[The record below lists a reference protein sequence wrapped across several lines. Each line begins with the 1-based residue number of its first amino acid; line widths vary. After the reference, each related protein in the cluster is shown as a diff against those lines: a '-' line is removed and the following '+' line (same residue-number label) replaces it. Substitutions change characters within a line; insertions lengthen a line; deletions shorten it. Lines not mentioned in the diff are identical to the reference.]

1 MKKKSIILFFI
12 FIFSFIITGNLS
24 SQNLEKV
31 LINKHYPVYF
41 LGLDFSE
48 SKFIGNSG
56 VSGYTIR
63 DKFFSEWNY
72 LFYSEKKKYNIGEYI
87 KIGNSWGFVGRKDE
101 NWARMAGNSI
111 KYRTDIVE
119 EIHKSVD
126 PKKIVLYSNYN
137 LEDLDNDK
145 LQEVVNR
152 YDFEPTSPVAL
163 TFIVN
168 YFNWLTGESKIAAVF
183 FNSNT
188 KEILFSTSITGKGSG
203 KNFRNFWMNSIE
215 DILGKLK
222 KIIDKEIVK

>member
-87 KIGNSWGFVGRKDE
+87 KIDNSSRLKRNPE

>member
-87 KIGNSWGFVGRKDE
+87 KIDNSSRLKRNPE

-137 LEDLDNDK
+137 LEDLDKDK

>member
-87 KIGNSWGFVGRKDE
+87 KIDNSSRLKRNPE

-203 KNFRNFWMNSIE
+203 KNFRNFWMNSIK
-215 DILGKLK
+215 DTLGKLK